1 MTTPQDRR
9 ATAFEQQVSAAGKI
23 LESEL
28 AAGGGKPGE
37 PWDAPTRAAWDK
49 YFAAQDAAGDA
60 FRAAQAAEH
69 EVSEHDRAAICAA
82 ARGGAVT
89 GQVLRITFPSVMTFI
104 LACSGGVYRCYVPED
119 STEGHR

>member
-9 ATAFEQQVSAAGKI
+9 ADAFEQQVSAAGKI
-23 LESEL
+23 LEAEL
-28 AAGGGKPGE
+28 AAGGSKPGE

-69 EVSEHDRAAICAA
+69 EVQE
-82 ARGGAVT
+82 
-89 GQVLRITFPSVMTFI
+89 
-104 LACSGGVYRCYVPED
+104 
-119 STEGHR
+119 